1 MSEVLL
7 EKEDSSSEIS
17 QKITIKETS
26 QTDEYG
32 SSKSNLFEFDII
44 SDTLRHIYSKS
55 KLRKKLSSTLSTF
68 YAFPILIILF
78 SFLIGLSLFGLS
90 MLFIYFKI
98 FTNIM
103 KPIIFIILISLLFS
117 ISLIIIRLRD
127 DVKNKMNYGAK
138 WERKNI
144 LKNIGL
150 SLTLIVLTIA
160 AFFFH
165 SFFNKLETYYEKED
179 IKFDYEEDNDG
190 NNISFNYDFL
200 LFYIIKCFIINEN
213 DIEDDSKKVKINYGD
228 LLLKQLHKSLLIAS
242 IPLIIFLFTKILKT
256 ILIEVKY
263 TIPKIIVFINSF
275 FLIILVFISHR
286 FYNNEEFNWFIISLI
301 EIVLLSLIYIGYIL
315 WIINSVY
322 KLNKNPK
329 DKNFAIYKYD
339 LQQLLILF
347 VFDLINIV
355 GSSFMYI
362 SFSLNFLS
370 YAHKEESYKDILR
383 TLLFLK
389 IGFLLCTISNSYYYG
404 HHLLSLIF
412 RPIALQYAPTKLKK
426 FYIRATKN
434 LASLDFY

>member
-1 MSEVLL
+1 
-7 EKEDSSSEIS
+7 
-17 QKITIKETS
+17 
-26 QTDEYG
+26 
-32 SSKSNLFEFDII
+32 
-44 SDTLRHIYSKS
+44 
-55 KLRKKLSSTLSTF
+55 
-68 YAFPILIILF
+68 
-78 SFLIGLSLFGLS
+78 
-90 MLFIYFKI
+90 
-98 FTNIM
+98 M
-103 KPIIFIILISLLFS
+103 KPIIFIILFSILFS

-165 SFFNKLETYYEKED
+165 SFFNKLETYDEKEE
-179 IKFDYEEDNDG
+179 IKFDYEDG
-190 NNISFNYDFL
+190 NDNKNFSFNYDFL

-213 DIEDDSKKVKINYGD
+213 DIENDSKKVNVIYED
-228 LLLKQLHKSLLIAS
+228 LLLKELHKSLLIAF
-242 IPLIIFLFTKILKT
+242 IPLIIFFINKILKT

-263 TIPKIIVFINSF
+263 TIPKIIIFVNSF
-275 FLIILVFISHR
+275 FLIILVFISYW
-286 FYNNEEFNWFIISLI
+286 FYNNKDFNWFITSII
-301 EIVLLSLIYIGYIL
+301 EIVLLSLIYIGYIF

-355 GSSFMYI
+355 GSSFIYI
-362 SFSLNFLS
+362 SFLFNFLS
-370 YAHKEESYKDILR
+370 YANKEESYKDILKS
-383 TLLFLK
+383 LLFLK
-389 IGFLLCTISNSYYYG
+389 IGFLLCTICNSYYYG

-412 RPIALQYAPTKLKK
+412 RPIALQYAPSKLKK
-426 FYIRATKN
+426 FYVRANKN
-434 LASLDFY
+434 LSLLDFYY